1 MTQNTNEI
9 LHVIG
14 TDLLDYSF
22 KVEQALKQGY
32 TFSDLNMYAPRAWP
46 HMFEAW
52 MLLSPK
58 VDEGKLKENTVEP
71 SESKAQPKDALLS
84 PSVASESTSECVGS
98 QEGNKAVVGASKPVT
113 KRGRK

>member
-1 MTQNTNEI
+1 MTQNINDP
-9 LHVIG
+9 LHIIG

-22 KVEQALKQGY
+22 KVEKAIKEGY
-32 TFSDLNMYAPRAWP
+32 TFSDSNQYAPRAWP

-58 VDEGKLKENTVEP
+58 DEEAKMKEQLETPVKP
-71 SESKAQPKDALLS
+71 SESI
-84 PSVASESTSECVGS
+84 SVASNGTSEGVDT
-98 QEGNKAVVGASKPVT
+98 GNETKAATGASKGVT

>member
-1 MTQNTNEI
+1 MTQNTSEA
-9 LHVIG
+9 LHIVG

-22 KVEQALKQGY
+22 KVEKAIKQGY

-58 VDEGKLKENTVEP
+58 DEEGKLKEDALEP
-71 SESKAQPKDALLS
+71 SQSLAVESKDTPKGVDTKNENKTL
-84 PSVASESTSECVGS
+84 VGD
-98 QEGNKAVVGASKPVT
+98 SKPVA
-113 KRGRK
+113 KRSVKK

>member
-1 MTQNTNEI
+1 MTQNTNEP
-9 LHVIG
+9 LHIVG

-22 KVEQALKQGY
+22 KVEQAIKQGY

-46 HMFEAW
+46 HMFESW
-52 MLLSPK
+52 MLPVGTIIDDS
-58 VDEGKLKENTVEP
+58 NSQMNVEP

-84 PSVASESTSECVGS
+84 PSVVSNGTTEGVGS
-98 QEGNKAVVGASKPVT
+98 GNETKAATVASKGVT

>member
-1 MTQNTNEI
+1 MNETNDNI
-9 LHVIG
+9 LHIVA

-22 KVEQALKQGY
+22 KVEQAIKQGY
-32 TFSDLNMYAPRAWP
+32 TFSNLNMYAPRAWP

-58 VDEGKLKENTVEP
+58 DEEGKLKAEVETTVKP
-71 SESKAQPKDALLS
+71 SESI
-84 PSVASESTSECVGS
+84 SVASNGTSEGTDT
-98 QEGNKAVVGASKPVT
+98 GNETKAATGASKGVT